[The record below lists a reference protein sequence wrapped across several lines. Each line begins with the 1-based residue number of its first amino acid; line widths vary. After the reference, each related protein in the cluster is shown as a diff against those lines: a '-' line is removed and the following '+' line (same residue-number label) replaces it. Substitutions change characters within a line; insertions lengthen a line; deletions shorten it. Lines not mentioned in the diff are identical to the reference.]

1 MTGKWKYSKHSRLVS
16 YYDVDESEGGAR
28 IAESNE
34 KPD

>member
-16 YYDVDESEGGAR
+16 YYESEGGAH